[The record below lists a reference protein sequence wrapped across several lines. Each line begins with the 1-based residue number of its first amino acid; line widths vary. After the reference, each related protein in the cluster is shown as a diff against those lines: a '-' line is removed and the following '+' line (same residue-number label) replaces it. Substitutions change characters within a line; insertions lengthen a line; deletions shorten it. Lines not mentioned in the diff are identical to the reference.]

1 MSVEMSNFQNFNNFP
16 ENTIEENR
24 YAKKLKGKSCTWSI
38 CWEFCIQKQCLY
50 MQSSKKVNC
59 VQNVFVQIVDVYATL
74 KDPVFWPI
82 CKMRTATSICRIL
95 CISSTWITNLPT
107 MDWWVLDH
115 SCLIKLKRLLSR
127 HSSSLNKIAITLTG
141 KFPRKSVFTRN
152 LFVSTKKYLFLVQI
166 KYSVIHL
173 PKTAPGSTFINV
185 YSQNRET
192 FFTICFLY
200 VW

>member
-115 SCLIKLKRLLSR
+115 SCLIQIKRLLS
-127 HSSSLNKIAITLTG
+127 HHWTSLELQLHLKGSDQWEGRGFGRSPNHYMLVG
-141 KFPRKSVFTRN
+141 ELVLDVF
-152 LFVSTKKYLFLVQI
+152 LSF
-166 KYSVIHL
+166 
-173 PKTAPGSTFINV
+173 
-185 YSQNRET
+185 
-192 FFTICFLY
+192 
-200 VW
+200 